1 MRLLLTTIN
10 TNNKRSDLELR
21 YLYSVLCDA
30 PIELEMCRYGRFETS
45 SDIYESIMQGYYDLV
60 YLHTDRENIH
70 QIAAVAQMVKKASPE
85 TGVMLGGMEVSFETH
100 DFMRDN
106 PFVDYVVRGEG
117 ETVMYNFV
125 KGVLEM
131 NYRFE
136 TMAGLAYRAQDG
148 IVVNP
153 FDDPI
158 EMNELPFP
166 YDKTESGRGTVYY
179 ESMRGTSD
187 RSIHRQYLPD
197 PRIRS
202 LGINRVCTE
211 LRYFLAKDVE
221 KVVFFDRWFNFNSER
236 AYRIFE
242 YIINNDNGITSFE
255 FNVNGD
261 NLDDETIRLLAD
273 ARKGQIR
280 LNVDIGSTNAEVL
293 AAMGRRENVYQLMYN
308 VTKLMNEGN
317 VDVDIIIAAGL
328 PYETETT
335 FARSFNKAY
344 GLANGM
350 PLHIEQLYADKG
362 TTLRKQAERYG
373 YIHSD
378 VAPYEVISSGHMSS
392 AQILRAKKVSK
403 VVEAFIGDGGFGESI
418 PRMLN
423 DTGARPYELFKSLS
437 VFISDEGLENKMM
450 RKEDLARI
458 LYSFAEGLYK
468 ELSDA
473 GKLEMLEDVIRTDLE
488 NMISVDEIKRFDK
501 QGWTINKKT
510 E

>member
-1 MRLLLTTIN
+1 MRLLLTTIS
-10 TNNKRSDLELR
+10 TDNKRSELELR

-30 PIELEMCRYGRFETS
+30 PIELDMRRYGRFETS
-45 SDIYESIMQGYYDLV
+45 SEIFESIMQGYYDLV
-60 YLHTDRENIH
+60 YLHADSENIH
-70 QIAAVAQMVKKASPE
+70 RVSAVAQMLKKAAPE
-85 TGVMLGGMEVSFETH
+85 NGVMIGGMEVSFETH

-106 PFVDYVVRGEG
+106 PCVDYVVRGEG
-117 ETVMYNFV
+117 ETVMYNFIRA
-125 KGVLEM
+125 VLSM
-131 NYRFE
+131 DYRFE
-136 TMAGLAYRAQDG
+136 TIAGLAFRTQDG
-148 IVVNP
+148 ITVNP

-158 EMNELPFP
+158 EMHELPFP
-166 YDKTESGRGTVYY
+166 YEKTDSGRGTVYY
-179 ESMRGTSD
+179 ETMRGTSD

-273 ARKGQIR
+273 ARPGQICF
-280 LNVDIGSTNAEVL
+280 NVDVGSTNAEVL

-317 VDVDIIIAAGL
+317 VDIRIIIAAGL
-328 PYETETT
+328 PYETETM
-335 FARSFNKAY
+335 FGRSFNKAY

-350 PLHIEQLYADKG
+350 PLHIEQLYANKG

-378 VAPYEVISSGHMSS
+378 AAPYEVISSGHMSS
-392 AQILRAKKVSK
+392 SQLLRARKVSRI
-403 VVEAFIGDGGFGESI
+403 VDAFIGDGGFKDSI

-423 DTGARPYELFKSLS
+423 DTGARPYELFKSFS
-437 VFISDEGLENKMM
+437 VYVSDEGLENRFAK
-450 RKEDLARI
+450 KEDQARI
-458 LYSFAEGLYK
+458 LYAFAKALYA
-468 ELSDA
+468 EMSDA
-473 GKLEMLEDVIRTDLE
+473 GKFEMLEDVIRTDLE
-488 NMISVDEIKRFDK
+488 DMISVEEIKRFEK
-501 QGWTINKKT
+501 QGWTINRKT